1 MNTMFFNAV
10 SCFFVCAGLIIALI
24 LAINVIFHKQSMK
37 IMNIVWVLTGL
48 WGHYFAL
55 FAYYTFGIRK
65 DSMVE
70 VAPVE
75 SMKMDMKMPMEMD
88 MPDMRPIW
96 QSITLSAFHCGAGCT
111 LADLIGEWF
120 TYWVPLRIGGSL
132 IAGSWVL
139 DFVLALVIGVFFQF
153 AAIREMEKISFSK
166 AVSRAFKA
174 DFFSLLAWQVG
185 MYGWMAVVTFVLFTD
200 APLEKTSWTFWF
212 MMQIAMLFGF
222 ILSYPVNA
230 LLIRAGIKKGM

>member
-70 VAPVE
+70 VAP
-75 SMKMDMKMPMEMD
+75 K
-88 MPDMRPIW
+88 W

-230 LLIRAGIKKGM
+230 LLIKAGIKKGM